1 METREQLRQLEEKV
15 AKGLEKAYQR
25 MVEFKKQKNSP
36 LVISKNGKIL
46 RIPAEKILPTTKA
59 MNPYPTNPTPD
70 QSTDHS

>member
-46 RIPAEKILPTTKA
+46 RIPAEKIRPTTKA
-59 MNPYPTNPTPD
+59 MNPYPTNPKPD

>member
-15 AKGLEKAYQR
+15 AKGLEKAYEK
-25 MVEFKKQKNSP
+25 MVAFKKQKNSP
-36 LVISKNGKIL
+36 LVISKNGKVV

-59 MNPYPTNPTPD
+59 MNPYPTNPSHN

>member
-15 AKGLEKAYQR
+15 AMGLEKAYEK
-25 MVEFKKQKNSP
+25 MVAFKKQRNSP
-36 LVISKNGKIL
+36 LVISKNGKVV

-59 MNPYPTNPTPD
+59 MNPYPAKPSHG

>member
-1 METREQLRQLEEKV
+1 MDTKEQLRQLEEKV
-15 AKGLEKAYQR
+15 ATGLEKAYLK

-36 LVISKNGKIL
+36 KVISKNGKVI

-59 MNPYPTNPTPD
+59 MNPYPANPPHI

>member
-15 AKGLEKAYQR
+15 ALGLEKAYEK
-25 MVEFKKQKNSP
+25 MVAFKKQKNSP
-36 LVISKNGKIL
+36 LVISKNGKIV

-59 MNPYPTNPTPD
+59 MNPYPSDPSFN